1 MSNPKQSK
9 IQNETEQLKRDI
21 SLLQDS
27 LKESKKT
34 KLIAKWAK
42 PNRKNKKWTK
52 VNHKNV

>member
-9 IQNETEQLKRDI
+9 IQNETEQFKRDI

-27 LKESKKT
+27 RKESKKT
-34 KLIAKWAK
+34 KLIVKWAK

-52 VNHKNV
+52 LNHKNV

>member
-9 IQNETEQLKRDI
+9 IQNETEQFKRDR

-27 LKESKKT
+27 LKQSKKT

-42 PNRKNKKWTK
+42 ANRKNKKWTK